1 MQSPVLSLFGDYA
14 SLAEP
19 LAPKPLA
26 IDIYGLTSPSSLLRG
41 VARFPAR
48 VHAEG
53 VAVSVA
59 ADACLIRCDGR
70 AELRVTFSDLRGAM
84 NDIVVRRR
92 RDGAFVRSLTELSGH
107 VLGADG
113 AVFAT
118 ARLRLNWRMRLA
130 R

>member
-1 MQSPVLSLFGDYA
+1 VRRSPLLSLFGEYA

-19 LAPKPLA
+19 LSPKPLA
-26 IDIYGLTSPSSLLRG
+26 VDIYGLASPASLLRG

-59 ADACLIRCDGR
+59 AAACVVRHDGR
-70 AELRVTFSDLRGAM
+70 AELRVTFSDLRGGT
-84 NDIVVRRR
+84 NDIVVSRRR
-92 RDGAFVRSLTELSGH
+92 NGAFVRSLTELCGH

-118 ARLRLNWRMRLA
+118 ARLRVNWRLR
-130 R
+130 